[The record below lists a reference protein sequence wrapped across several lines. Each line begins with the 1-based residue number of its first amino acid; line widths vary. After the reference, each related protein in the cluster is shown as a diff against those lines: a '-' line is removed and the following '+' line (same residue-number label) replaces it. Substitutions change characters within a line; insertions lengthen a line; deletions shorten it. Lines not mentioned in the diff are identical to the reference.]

1 MAEPGAFLR
10 EDDAKVIMNV
20 GLDKQ
25 SRMRTE
31 RLGQMKRFA
40 VMRLMSVFAGT
51 AVGTDLGPELIVA
64 PPDIEHGCTAASEEP
79 GYAVAFDPNN
89 TWCDQPAC
97 S

>member
-1 MAEPGAFLR
+1 
-10 EDDAKVIMNV
+10 
-20 GLDKQ
+20 
-25 SRMRTE
+25 
-31 RLGQMKRFA
+31 
-40 VMRLMSVFAGT
+40 MRLMSVFAGT

-79 GYAVAFDPNN
+79 GFAVAFDPNN